1 MSHEEIK
8 RLLESVDLALREIA
22 SHLRESRD
30 RERDFSGA
38 LVEHRDDFEQ
48 FVDKQ
53 WELLLNMR
61 DRLVALEVLGRK
73 DESAA
78 SQSLTAFGRLP
89 ARSQALILAAAS
101 LLAAS
106 GWLSRL
112 LG

>member
-48 FVDKQ
+48 FVETALADGATYC
-53 WELLLNMR
+53 MR
-61 DRLVALEVLGRK
+61 YL
-73 DESAA
+73 
-78 SQSLTAFGRLP
+78 AFP
-89 ARSQALILAAAS
+89 Y
-101 LLAAS
+101 
-106 GWLSRL
+106 
-112 LG
+112 